1 MLLILVSF
9 LAKWGWRSERQ
20 TTELG
25 GKDWFFNNSSP
36 TAESFLDSQTWQ
48 IVHDPL
54 EGDIWRGQSYCA
66 RERETRPE
74 SAAMVSTLCH
84 LWWNCSDGD
93 DKGVDVGCD
102 NEGAFEDDCDI
113 PGTLTAL
120 SLTGLRWRRQ
130 RGDIRRLRIISL
142 PRRDEI
148 GWMKIDNIHVSFR
161 WRSWAQTTW
170 PCRPCWTSS
179 PQRTLSLRPPGS
191 STALPQ

>member
-1 MLLILVSF
+1 MTNWPWSTWRWHLMWTILLRSRKRNPSRVSCH
-9 LAKWGWRSERQ
+9 GV
-20 TTELG
+20 
-25 GKDWFFNNSSP
+25 NSLS
-36 TAESFLDSQTWQ
+36 
-48 IVHDPL
+48 
-54 EGDIWRGQSYCA
+54 
-66 RERETRPE
+66 
-74 SAAMVSTLCH
+74 

-130 RGDIRRLRIISL
+130 RGDMRRLRIISF
-142 PRRDEI
+142 PHRDEN